1 MRGSAIRSVDMYRTS
16 ARTLLRTDLTESVYK
31 RFQAKCSKPT
41 IHGCIIWLGTLN
53 NVGYGQLQLS
63 KTKGMKYAHRIAW
76 VMKHG
81 DLESEWFVLHRCDQP
96 RCVNVEHLF
105 LGTAKDNTRDMV
117 AKKRHPWRQG
127 TRWQR
132 LNAIDGE
139 RICDLRASGCTQQ
152 QIADW
157 FGVSRPLV
165 SMILSGRIQH
175 SLHHVAF

>member
-1 MRGSAIRSVDMYRTS
+1 MRNRTT
-16 ARTLLRTDLTESVYK
+16 ALPLRTIDLTESVCL
-31 RFQAKCSKPT
+31 RFQSKIGKPNPD
-41 IHGCIIWLGTLN
+41 GCIIWLGTLN
-53 NVGYGQLQLS
+53 NVGYGQLS
-63 KTKGMKYAHRIAW
+63 MGTGRGMRYAHRIAW

-81 DLESEWFVLHRCDQP
+81 DLESEWFVLHQCDQP
-96 RCVNVEHLF
+96 RCVNAEHLF
-105 LGTAKDNTRDMV
+105 LGTALDNTRDMV

-139 RICDLRASGCTQQ
+139 RICDLRSAGCTQQ

-175 SLHHVAF
+175 SAHLVAY